1 MRKPYVLLLP
11 LIALTALSTGCAN
24 FNSVFR
30 EFDADAGKSVM
41 VDIKQRAIIAS
52 RQTEGGKTSTII
64 CAEPSPDALS
74 AYAAELAAE
83 GKLPEQTAV
92 QLTAAFQESASF
104 VGLRTQSIQLLRD
117 SLYRLCEGYMSGALQ
132 KSQYDI
138 LMRRYQ
144 KYMVA
149 LLGIEQLTGTVRA
162 PTVTISSQGAAT
174 AAQSIS
180 ALRSEVES
188 IDTKIT
194 ALEEKKT
201 ANGTSDADKTQI
213 GKDIDALKADRN
225 AVTQAIANAHGLSS
239 SGSMTATVHLYGQ
252 PTQRSDAHIQAVA
265 GAVQDIVGK
274 IITTDDTGQLCFSYL
289 SSGSPAGPLV
299 DICKKHFEAALLRG
313 DLMLKIEQSLAA
325 GGNTKEKTA
334 ELKEALKR
342 LRESGLG
349 TLSVV
354 PFDR

>member
-41 VDIKQRAIIAS
+41 VDVKQRAIIAS

-162 PTVTISSQGAAT
+162 PTVTITSQSAAT
-174 AAQSIS
+174 AAQSLS
-180 ALRSEVES
+180 ALRSEIEA
-188 IDTKIT
+188 IDTKIA
-194 ALEEKKT
+194 ALERKKG
-201 ANGTSDADKTQI
+201 ADGTSDADRTQI
-213 GKDIDALKADRN
+213 GQDIGALKADRE
-225 AVTQAIANAHGLSS
+225 AVNQAIANARGLSS
-239 SGSMTATVHLYGQ
+239 SGSMTATVHLHGQ
-252 PTQRSDAHIQAVA
+252 PSQRSDAHIQAVA
-265 GAVQDIVGK
+265 GAVQEIVKDI
-274 IITTDDTGQLCFSYL
+274 INTDDTGQLCFSYL
-289 SSGSPAGPLV
+289 SNASSNGPLV
-299 DICKKHFEAALLRG
+299 DICRQFLANIIKQDEVR
-313 DLMLKIEQSLAA
+313 LKLEDSLAK
-325 GGNTKEKTA
+325 GDKTA
-334 ELKEALKR
+334 AQQIEIKDALKR
-342 LRESGLG
+342 IRESGLG

-354 PFDR
+354 PFER

>member
-11 LIALTALSTGCAN
+11 LIAWAALGTGCAN

-30 EFDADAGKSVM
+30 EFDADAGTSVM

-52 RQTEGGKTSTII
+52 RQTEGGKTSTIV

-92 QLTAAFQESASF
+92 QLTAAFQESSSF

-174 AAQSIS
+174 AAQSLS
-180 ALRSEVES
+180 ALRSEIEA
-188 IDTKIT
+188 IDTKIA
-194 ALEEKKT
+194 ALETKKG
-201 ANGTSDADKTQI
+201 AEGTSDADRARI
-213 GKDIDALKADRN
+213 GQDIGALQADRE
-225 AVTQAIANAHGLSS
+225 AVTQAIANARGLAS
-239 SGSMTATVHLYGQ
+239 SGSMTATVHLHGQ
-252 PTQRSDAHIQAVA
+252 PSQRSDAHIQAVA
-265 GAVQDIVGK
+265 AAVQDIVGK

-289 SSGSPAGPLV
+289 SSGSAEGPLV
-299 DICKKHFEAALLRG
+299 DICKKHFETALLKG
-313 DLMLKIEQSLAA
+313 DAILKIEQFLAK
-325 GGNTKEKTA
+325 GSPTKEETT
-334 ELKEALKR
+334 ELKDALKR
-342 LRESGLG
+342 LGGSGLG

-354 PFDR
+354 PPDR

>member
-1 MRKPYVLLLP
+1 MHKSYIRLLP
-11 LIALTALSTGCAN
+11 FIALTALSSGCAN

-41 VDIKQRAIIAS
+41 VDIKQRAIISS
-52 RQTEGGKTSTII
+52 RQTEGAKTSTII

-92 QLTAAFQESASF
+92 QLTAAFQESSSF

-149 LLGIEQLTGTVRA
+149 LLGIEQLTGTVRVPA
-162 PTVTISSQGAAT
+162 VTISGQGAAT

-188 IDTKIT
+188 IDAKIA
-194 ALEEKKT
+194 ALEEKK
-201 ANGTSDADKTQI
+201 AADGTSDADKTQI
-213 GKDIDALKADRN
+213 GKDIDALKADRS
-225 AVTQAIANAHGLSS
+225 AVTQAIANARGLSS

-252 PTQRSDAHIQAVA
+252 PTQRSDEHIQAVA
-265 GAVQDIVGK
+265 GAVKEIVMG
-274 IITTDDTGQLCFSYL
+274 IINTDDTGQLCFSYL
-289 SSGSPAGPLV
+289 SSASSDGHLI
-299 DICKKHFEAALLRG
+299 DICKQFLANVIKQDEVR
-313 DLMLKIEQSLAA
+313 LKLEESLAK
-325 GGNTKEKTA
+325 GDKTA
-334 ELKEALKR
+334 AQVGDIKEALKR
-342 LRESGLG
+342 IKGSGLG
-349 TLSVV
+349 TLSIK
-354 PFDR
+354 PTDR